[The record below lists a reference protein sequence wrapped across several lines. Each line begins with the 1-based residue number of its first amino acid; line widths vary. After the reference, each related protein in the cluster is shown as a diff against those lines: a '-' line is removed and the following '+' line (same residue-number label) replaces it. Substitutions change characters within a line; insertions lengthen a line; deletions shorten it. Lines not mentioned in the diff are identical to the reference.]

1 MKLPTI
7 NARDASS
14 SGHESSGEITGHSK
28 SMYPGKSRFIARDP
42 NFSRRVTRGGGA
54 TDEEETRE
62 KGWRRRKKGRKKE
75 KKREA
80 VTFSP
85 LYYPPYNLPSLF
97 VQVGRPLPR
106 NTADATHTPSF
117 LDISVAHPPARLCA

>member
-1 MKLPTI
+1 MRKKH
-7 NARDASS
+7 A
-14 SGHESSGEITGHSK
+14 K
-28 SMYPGKSRFIARDP
+28 
-42 NFSRRVTRGGGA
+42 RGGGG
-54 TDEEETRE
+54 E
-62 KGWRRRKKGRKKE
+62 RKEGRKKE